1 MKLCG
6 FDVGLDQPLFLIAG
20 PCVIESEQLQ
30 MDVAGQLKEITSELG
45 IPFIFK
51 SSYDKANRSS
61 GSTFRG
67 PGMDKGL
74 EILAKV
80 RRELGVPV
88 LTDVHTETEIPV
100 VAAVVDVLQTP
111 AFLCRQTDFIR
122 AVAQSGKPVNIK
134 KGQFLA
140 PHDMK
145 NVIDKARAAAREA
158 GLPEDNFLACERGAS
173 FGYNNLVSDMRS
185 LAIMR
190 ETGAPVVFDATH
202 SVQLPGGQGTS
213 SGGMREMVP
222 VLSRAAVAVGVAGLF
237 METHPDPR
245 QAMSD
250 GPNAVP
256 LKHMRALLETLVE
269 LDRVTKRHGF
279 LENRFGEF

>member
-6 FDVGLDQPLFLIAG
+6 FNVGLDQRFFLIAG

-30 MDVAGQLKEITSELG
+30 MDTAGTLKEITSNLG

-67 PGMDKGL
+67 PGMEKGL

-80 RRELGVPV
+80 KRELNVPI
-88 LTDVHTETEIPV
+88 LTDVHTESDIPT

-158 GLPEDNFLACERGAS
+158 GLLEDNFMACERGAS

-190 ETGAPVVFDATH
+190 ETGAPVVYDATH

-237 METHPDPR
+237 METHPNPA

-256 LKHMRALLETLVE
+256 LQHMRALLETLLE
-269 LDRVTKRHGF
+269 LDAVTKKNPF
-279 LENRFGEF
+279 LENNFQ

>member
-6 FDVGLDQPLFLIAG
+6 FEIGLHQPFFLIAG

-30 MDVAGQLKEITSELG
+30 MDTAGTLREITQSLG

-51 SSYDKANRSS
+51 SSFDKANRSS

-67 PGMDKGL
+67 PGIDKGL
-74 EILAKV
+74 DILAKV
-80 RRELGVPV
+80 KRELGLPV
-88 LTDVHTETEIPV
+88 LTDIHSEDQIAQ
-100 VAAVVDVLQTP
+100 VASVVDVLQTP

-140 PHDMK
+140 PGDMK
-145 NVIDKARAAAREA
+145 NVIDKARAAAREK
-158 GLPEDNFLACERGAS
+158 GLNEDNFMACERGAS

-190 ETGAPVVFDATH
+190 DTGAPVVFDATH

-213 SGGMREMVP
+213 SGGQREMVP
-222 VLSRAAVAVGVAGLF
+222 VLARAAVAVGVAGLF
-237 METHPDPR
+237 METHPDPAN
-245 QAMSD
+245 AMSD

-256 LKHMRALLETLVE
+256 LKHMKALLETLLA
-269 LDRVTKRHGF
+269 LDQVTKRQGY
-279 LENRFGEF
+279 LEQNFSA

>member
-6 FDVGLDQPLFLIAG
+6 FEIGLHQPFFLIAG

-30 MDVAGQLKEITSELG
+30 MDTAGTLKEITQSLG

-51 SSYDKANRSS
+51 SSFDKANRSS

-67 PGMDKGL
+67 PGIDSGL

-80 RRELGVPV
+80 KRELGLPV
-88 LTDVHTETEIPV
+88 LTDIHSEDQIAQV
-100 VAAVVDVLQTP
+100 VSVVDVLQTP

-140 PHDMK
+140 PGDMK
-145 NVIDKARAAAREA
+145 NVIDKARAAAREK
-158 GLPEDNFLACERGAS
+158 GLNEDNFMACERGAS

-190 ETGAPVVFDATH
+190 DTGAPVVFDATH

-213 SGGMREMVP
+213 SGGQREMVP
-222 VLSRAAVAVGVAGLF
+222 VLARAAVAVGVAGLF
-237 METHPDPR
+237 METHPDPAT
-245 QAMSD
+245 AMSD

-256 LKHMRALLETLVE
+256 LKHMKALLETLLA
-269 LDRVTKRHGF
+269 LDQVTKRQGY
-279 LENRFGEF
+279 LEQQFSA